1 MEKSWVSGEKRSME
15 LVTQQNETEVKLA
28 EVVSLNATLSEE
40 VADLR
45 AALEA
50 CESKWYD
57 EGFAD
62 AEKGVEPVVMQ
73 ARQLSFHEGWKAAL
87 QALGVPEDSPLR
99 DPGRITFPNST
110 PATQNPV
117 GPNDKEETDSLRE
130 LVEQIDAH
138 VEMIG
143 TEVTSNPLLTAL
155 LVKMFISSPLQPS
168 TIPSRWPLRHSL
180 WILLPDLSNLFYS
193 TFICFRLITFDF
205 KLVCPCC
212 RAVATKQLTSG
223 FFTKQSLNFWV

>member
-1 MEKSWVSGEKRSME
+1 M
-15 LVTQQNETEVKLA
+15 
-28 EVVSLNATLSEE
+28 
-40 VADLR
+40 
-45 AALEA
+45 
-50 CESKWYD
+50 
-57 EGFAD
+57 
-62 AEKGVEPVVMQ
+62 
-73 ARQLSFHEGWKAAL
+73 AAL
-87 QALGVPEDSPLR
+87 QALGVPEDSPLK
-99 DPGRITFPNST
+99 DPGRIPFPNST
-110 PATQNPV
+110 PATQNPA
-117 GPNDKEETDSLRE
+117 GPNEEEEMDSLRE

-155 LVKMFISSPLQPS
+155 LVKMFISSPSQPS